1 MLEQVKSFIPLLKKA
16 NDEAN
21 KEGMQIDVDLRKEET
36 SEEEEE
42 ESEESEEEER
52 GKMVVEESS
61 ETKITENVHM
71 KEKPEI

>member
-1 MLEQVKSFIPLLKKA
+1 VLEQVKSFIPLLKKA

-42 ESEESEEEER
+42 SEESEEEER

>member
-42 ESEESEEEER
+42 SEESEEEER